1 MKKLIA
7 KVRTHPTIKRIRVL
21 VAHHRLFVALS
32 LVVLVAIGLVI
43 TSVSLYYG
51 TGFYRFDLS
60 RPGYE
65 RERSEISQP
74 TPEKT
79 YDTASPVT
87 AATINEFLQE
97 FDARQSDLQAYGDF
111 RDTSLSDEDLQI
123 SN

>member
-1 MKKLIA
+1 MKSLMA
-7 KVRTHPTIKRIRVL
+7 KFRNLKAIRRIRGV
-21 VAHHRLFVALS
+21 VDQHRLLVALS
-32 LVVLVAIGLVI
+32 TVVVLAIGMAIV
-43 TSVSLYYG
+43 SVSLYYG

-79 YDTASPVT
+79 YDTTSPVT
-87 AATINEFLQE
+87 SSTVTEFLQE

-111 RDTSLSDEDLQI
+111 RDPSLSDEDLQI